1 MNPPMPHEQS
11 SWSNNYVSLVK
22 SDVLNTLEYQAIE
35 FPAFIKSIVH
45 LENYA
50 YAPNKWTIKEML
62 GHIIDVERV
71 FAYRALCIARNE
83 KESLPSMDEDNYV
96 LATDFSRRT
105 LIDLCEEFEAL
116 RKANM
121 YLFKS
126 FNDEVLNNIGIAGNN
141 SISVRT
147 LIFVSAGHVIHHI
160 NIIKER
166 YLNA

>member
-22 SDVLNTLEYQAIE
+22 SDVLNTLENQATE
-35 FPAFIKSIVH
+35 FPAFIKSIAH

-50 YAPNKWTIKEML
+50 YAHNKWTIKEML

-83 KESLPSMDEDNYV
+83 KENLPSMDEDNYV